1 MAGVLR
7 TIAFDANGN
16 VPSGVYSLCT
26 LLCRQPHQFGP
37 ALPCPKS
44 MFRAEIVK
52 ILLQQYPPTADIR
65 LMTSLPCRCFSVLLT
80 PFRGNPDGHG
90 KVPVRQYPDG
100 RSRRVSNPENVEFA
114 ALGRWIMSNAN
125 KLFFAV
131 ALGFSLTAF
140 AWQTKTQQTAQQSGS
155 RDAAIHKCINPA
167 HRDFPCAPPPG
178 TLWFQRGP

>member
-1 MAGVLR
+1 
-7 TIAFDANGN
+7 
-16 VPSGVYSLCT
+16 
-26 LLCRQPHQFGP
+26 
-37 ALPCPKS
+37 

-140 AWQTKTQQTAQQSGS
+140 AWQIKDSADGPTKWIKGRGDTQMHQPGS
-155 RDAAIHKCINPA
+155 P
-167 HRDFPCAPPPG
+167 
-178 TLWFQRGP
+178 

>member
-1 MAGVLR
+1 MCCAR
-7 TIAFDANGN
+7 SRFDANGN

-26 LLCRQPHQFGP
+26 LLCRQLHQFGP
-37 ALPCPKS
+37 ALPCRKS

-90 KVPVRQYPDG
+90 KVPVRQYPTVG
-100 RSRRVSNPENVEFA
+100 SRRVSNPENVEFA

-140 AWQTKTQQTAQQSGS
+140 AWQTKDSADGPTKWIKGRGDTQMHQPGS
-155 RDAAIHKCINPA
+155 
-167 HRDFPCAPPPG
+167 HRDFSCAPPPG